1 MWEYLKHCSLPL
13 TDLTDSQGVE
23 LCQLLRRDLVQSVA
37 KTGGHLASNLG
48 AVELTVAIHRTYDT
62 SRDRVVFD
70 VGHQCYIHKILTG
83 RAEQMSTIRTFGG
96 IAGFPKPAESVHDAF
111 IAGHASDSVSVAV
124 GMARARTILGQ
135 DYDVLALIGDG
146 ALTGGLAYEGLSDA
160 GGSGERMVVI
170 VNDNG
175 MSIKKNVGGIAILLG
190 RHHLKPTYLQFKRFY
205 RAFTK
210 KIPGGKHLYS
220 LTHRVKKAIK
230 GTLLPSSMFED
241 MGFTY
246 IGPVD
251 GHNLAELTR
260 LLRFAKSIDGPVLL
274 HVRTI
279 KGKGY
284 PPAEQTP
291 ANFHGVT
298 PFHPEDGTPLKPSG
312 KNFSAVFGETMVQLG
327 ERIPQLCAVTAAM
340 ESGTG
345 LTAFAERFPQRFFD
359 VGIAEGHAV
368 SMCAGMAKEGVVPV
382 FAVYSTFLQR
392 SFDMLIH
399 DVAIQKLHVVFCV
412 DRAGLVGEDGET
424 HQGTFDISMLATVPN
439 MVILAPSSF
448 HELTSM
454 LTWAV
459 EEAQGPVAV
468 RYPRGGENGF
478 SQDTFP
484 PATVQLETGEDITLV
499 TYGTLVGEAL
509 QAAEQLK
516 KRGISCEI
524 IKLNRVSP
532 IDTGLVLDSVKKTRR
547 LMVVEEVA
555 SRGSVGRDLATQLAA
570 LNVKLDRVIL
580 LNAGD
585 GLVTHGSVPQLRSLL
600 GIDGAHIANT
610 IEEAVRCV
618 K

>member
-1 MWEYLKHCSLPL
+1 MWEYLQDLSLPL
-13 TDLTDSQGVE
+13 NDLTDSEGLV
-23 LCQLLRRDLVQSVA
+23 LCQQLRRDLVQSVA
-37 KTGGHLASNLG
+37 QTGGHLASNLG
-48 AVELTVAIHRTYDT
+48 AVELTVAIHRAYDT

-83 RAEQMSTIRTFGG
+83 RAEQMSTLRKYGG
-96 IAGFPKPAESVHDAF
+96 IAGFPKPVESVHDAF
-111 IAGHASDSVSVAV
+111 IAGHASNSVSVAV
-124 GMARARTILGQ
+124 GMARARTILGEH
-135 DYDVLALIGDG
+135 YDVLALIGDG

-175 MSIKKNVGGIAILLG
+175 MSIKKNVGGIATLLR
-190 RHHLKPTYLQFKRFY
+190 RHHLKPTYLRFKQFY
-205 RAFTK
+205 RAFTA
-210 KIPGGKHLYS
+210 KIPGGKHLYAM
-220 LTHRVKKAIK
+220 THRIKKAIK
-230 GTLLPSSMFED
+230 GTLLPCSMFED

-251 GHNLAELTR
+251 GHNLSELTR
-260 LLRFAKSIDGPVLL
+260 LLKFSKSLDGPVLL

-291 ANFHGVT
+291 ANFHGVS
-298 PFHPEDGTPLKPSG
+298 PFHPEDGTQLKATG
-312 KNFSAVFGETMVQLG
+312 ENFSAVFGRVLCDLG
-327 ERIPQLCAVTAAM
+327 ERNPNLCAVTAAM

-345 LTAFAERFPQRFFD
+345 LTGFAERFPKRFFD

-368 SMCAGMAKEGVVPV
+368 AMCAGMAKQGAVPV

-424 HQGTFDISMLATVPN
+424 HQGTYDIAMLATVPN
-439 MVILAPSSF
+439 MVVLAPSSF
-448 HELTSM
+448 SELEAM

-459 EEAQGPVAV
+459 EEARGPVAV
-468 RYPRGGENGF
+468 RYPRGGENGY
-478 SQDTFP
+478 SGNSYP
-484 PATVQLETGEDITLV
+484 EATVLLRPGEDVTLV

-509 QAAEQLK
+509 EAARLLEAK
-516 KRGISCEI
+516 GIFCEI
-524 IKLNRVSP
+524 LKLNRVSP
-532 IDTGLVLDSVKKTRR
+532 IDTGPVLDSVKKTRR
-547 LMVVEEVA
+547 LVVVEEVA

-570 LNVKLDRVIL
+570 LNVRLERVIL

-585 GLVTHGSVPQLRSLL
+585 GLVTHGSVPQLRALL
-600 GIDGAHIANT
+600 GIDAPHIAGT